1 MNNFELH
8 ELATTLSDTHTP
20 YQLAKALIKSV
31 QGEISLLDNGCGNDL
46 DFNRNL
52 DKHIK
57 VKGLKQAEKAM
68 KKLKGV

>member
-52 DKHIK
+52 GKRIK
-57 VKGLKQAEKAM
+57 GALVYKEVPVSWMEG
-68 KKLKGV
+68 